1 MKFLNNGHLEKFKTL
16 LNEDNTHPRDCERQS
31 LFYIISG
38 NEDLFQKRK
47 HLYNFKDNC
56 VKLNCLTD
64 GSVDLSSS
72 AGALVRLGFNLY
84 NNYEDKHTNPLD
96 IFYNLD
102 SDNYNLAMESINIRF
117 NREAEKELNNE
128 NEEEVEEDYEP

>member
-1 MKFLNNGHLEKFKTL
+1 MKFLNSEHLENFKTL
-16 LNEDNTHPRDCERQS
+16 LKEDNTHPRDCERQS

-47 HLYNFKDNC
+47 QLYNFKDNC
-56 VKLNCLTD
+56 VRLNCLTER
-64 GSVDLSSS
+64 SVDLSSS
-72 AGALVRLGFNLY
+72 AEALVRLGFNLY
-84 NNYEDKHTNPLD
+84 NNYEDKYTNPLE

-102 SDNYNLAMESINIRF
+102 ADNYSLAMESINIRF

-128 NEEEVEEDYEP
+128 NEGEVEEEYEQ